1 MASVIGKKKGNQ
13 TYYYVATSGR
23 VDGNSRIVK
32 QTYLG
37 TAERLE
43 KLIQDKAAPIPLDAS
58 ALELGLPGA
67 LWQAAR
73 RCGAFDALL
82 ALWPKPRSGP
92 APAHYLLLAAIH
104 RICAPG
110 PKTTVADWYQHSI
123 LRSLWGFAPQ
133 RFRSQDFW
141 DCFDRLEVSASLT
154 EAEHDDLERAQSALL
169 EAFRA
174 KDLLSQRV
182 LAYDTTNFH
191 TWIASTNERC
201 ELPQRGRNK
210 QKRHDLRQVG
220 LSYALD
226 GEHGLALCHHLYPGQ
241 LSDSAALP
249 VALARIGRML
259 DRAGIP
265 RSTVTL
271 VLDKG
276 SAALANTL
284 ELQAHGLGWVSA
296 LPWNQAPPE
305 LRELPDSALAAVGPE
320 QPGVR
325 AAARTASVHG
335 AQYLCVLQHSS
346 AFAAEQLHSTA
357 TALTKATQRL
367 RRLARA
373 VAKPQARYTE
383 RGLRRRLQ
391 DCLAADFVAQLL
403 SCELSKEAAG
413 WRIDFQLDQG
423 GLQRLLAQR
432 FGRTVLVTNRR
443 DWTAAQVVQAYSGQ
457 QHVERVFR
465 GLKGGHWLDWGPMH
479 HWTDD
484 KIRVHAF
491 TCLLGVS
498 LLQQV
503 RQRAAKVW
511 PSLSMEELKQ
521 QLAGIQQVEL
531 LYPRQGAKG
540 PPRVVSIA
548 SKQTLVQQ
556 ALVQALDLE
565 ELIGRLSKPRG

>member
-1 MASVIGKKKGNQ
+1 MASLIRKKKGNK

-23 VDGNSRIVK
+23 VNGHSRIVK

-43 KLIQDKAAPIPLDAS
+43 KLVQDKAAPVPLAAS

-67 LWQAAR
+67 LWLAAQ
-73 RCGAFDALL
+73 RCGAFQALL
-82 ALWPKPRSGP
+82 QLWPKPRSGP

-110 PKTTVADWYQHSI
+110 PKTTVADWYQGSI
-123 LRSLWGFAPQ
+123 LRPLWGFSPQ

-141 DCFDRLEVSASLT
+141 DCFDRLDVSTSLS
-154 EAEHDDLERAQSALL
+154 EAAHDDLERAQSALL
-169 EAFRA
+169 EAFRC
-174 KDLLSQRV
+174 KHLLSQRV

-191 TWIASTNERC
+191 TWIASTKDRC
-201 ELPQRGRNK
+201 KLPQRGRNK
-210 QKRHDLRQVG
+210 QKRHDLRQLG

-226 GEHGLALCHHLYPGQ
+226 GSAGLALCHHVDPGN

-265 RSTVTL
+265 RKTVTL

-276 SAALANTL
+276 SAALDNTL

-305 LRELPDSALAAVGPE
+305 LRGLADGDLAAVGPQ

-325 AAARTASVHG
+325 AAAGTAEVHG
-335 AQYLCVLQHSS
+335 AEYLCVLQHSS

-357 TALTKATQRL
+357 AALTKATQRM
-367 RRLARA
+367 RSLARE

-383 RGLRRRLQ
+383 RGLRQRLERYR
-391 DCLAADFVAQLL
+391 AADFVDQLL
-403 SCELSKEAAG
+403 SYELAREADG
-413 WRIDFQLDQG
+413 WRIRFQLDPS
-423 GLQRLLAQR
+423 GLQRLLAER
-432 FGRTVLVTNRR
+432 FGRTVLATNRR
-443 DWTAAQVVQAYSGQ
+443 DWSAAQVVQAYHGQ

-465 GLKGGHWLDWGPMH
+465 GLQGGHWLGWGPMH

-491 TCLLGVS
+491 TCMLGVS
-498 LLQQV
+498 LLQHV
-503 RQRAAKVW
+503 RQRADAAW

-521 QLAGIQQVEL
+521 QLGAIQQIEL
-531 LYPRQGAKG
+531 LYPRQGQKG

-548 SKQTLVQQ
+548 SKQTLAQQ

-565 ELIGRLSKPRG
+565 ELIESLSKPRG